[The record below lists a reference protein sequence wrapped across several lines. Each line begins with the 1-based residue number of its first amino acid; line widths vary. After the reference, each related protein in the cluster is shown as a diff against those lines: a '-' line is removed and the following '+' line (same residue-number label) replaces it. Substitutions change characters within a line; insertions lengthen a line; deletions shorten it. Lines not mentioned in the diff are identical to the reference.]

1 MKWVFASIAA
11 LVAVSPIPA
20 FADKGDCN
28 TFVHETNPSV
38 RVEDSGNYLTLKEG
52 DQTFTFLTT
61 VGKSYGGLVG
71 IAYDEQGVVAQEL
84 PYRFL
89 ALNGQRVLILQASV
103 FYPDCK

>member
-1 MKWVFASIAA
+1 MPRSVLLSAA
-11 LVAVSPIPA
+11 LFAACSSPA

-28 TFVHETNPSV
+28 TFVHETNPAV
-38 RVEDSGNYLTLKEG
+38 RIEDGGNYLTLKEG
-52 DQTFTFLTT
+52 DETYTFLTT

-71 IAYDEQGVVAQEL
+71 IAYDEKGVVAEEI

-89 ALNGQRVLILQASV
+89 SLNNQRVLVMQASV